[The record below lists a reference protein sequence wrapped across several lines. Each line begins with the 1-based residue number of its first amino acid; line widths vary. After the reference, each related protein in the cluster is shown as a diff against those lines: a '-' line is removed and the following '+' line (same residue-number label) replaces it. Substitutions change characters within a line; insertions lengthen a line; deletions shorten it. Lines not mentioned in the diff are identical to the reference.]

1 MTDRRTALRKILV
14 VNDDGIGAEGIAYLA
29 SLAKHFGEVYVV
41 APAEQNSAM
50 SQRVIIHSDFHVR
63 EVSFPV
69 ADVKAW
75 SLDGTPADCVKHGV
89 NAILG
94 FRPDIVFSGINFGYN
109 AGIDILY
116 SGTVG
121 ACMEALVQGIPAI
134 AYSLDKVHD
143 YRVPEMYFDS
153 ITERLL
159 NTPIGKNEIFSV
171 NFPGCA
177 PEKVQGVMDDVP
189 PTPREER
196 KPVRYRLT
204 GEPDGSRQLSIEEF
218 FSADWEEGTDL
229 WALSRGY
236 ITVQKLRNMV
246 IPPEG
251 AAR

>member
-1 MTDRRTALRKILV
+1 LRKILV
-14 VNDDGIGAEGIAYLA
+14 VNDDGIAAEGITVLA
-29 SLAKHFGEVYVV
+29 RLAKRFGEVYVV

-50 SQRVIIHSDFHVR
+50 SQRIIIHSDFHVR

-94 FRPDIVFSGINFGYN
+94 FRPDLVFSGINFGYN

-143 YRVPEMYFDS
+143 YRVPEKYFDS

-159 NTPIGKNEIFSV
+159 ETRIAKNEIFSV

-177 PEKVQGVMDDVP
+177 PENVRGVMDDVP

-196 KPVRYRLT
+196 KPVRYRLAD
-204 GEPDGSRQLSIEEF
+204 EPDGSRRLTIEEF
-218 FSADWEEGTDL
+218 YSAKWEEGTDL
-229 WALSRGY
+229 WALSQGY

-246 IPPEG
+246 IPAEG